1 MLFSGG
7 TAKFANVIERRIVM
21 PIDLGLKKIPCPECG
36 ADAKRQ
42 PKKLFGKRSPGA
54 KFKCTKCGNEFHILF

>member
-1 MLFSGG
+1 
-7 TAKFANVIERRIVM
+7 M